1 MQKKKILTR
10 ILTGMLSV
18 ITIISNSVPMYAS
31 VTETQTT
38 SEEGSQSTD
47 VLYEQDS
54 TYEITIPMPW
64 PDDM

>member
-38 SEEGSQSTD
+38 SEEGSQNTD

-54 TYEITIPMPW
+54 TYEITIPKTW